1 MTMAVEI
8 SGMLHSYGFSSSSRL
23 LQHNSHF
30 AVPPLSSVFFTVK
43 KRNKLKVVS
52 SHSDKLLN
60 EIKPCT
66 SCGCAL
72 CNRRQL
78 LGGISAKSLLSFA
91 HPAKADSSSSDPL
104 SDAEK
109 VMNELHPSRPEWYEK
124 LYASLLDKGMK
135 SYEAEVAGYKVQ
147 LLSQLKGEAKMVL
160 ELGVGTGPNMK
171 YYGANISVVGIDPN
185 KQMEKY
191 AKAAATAAG
200 IPESHFKFIPGV
212 GEALPVLDS
221 SMDAVVCT
229 LVLCSVKDV
238 ARTLKEVQR
247 VLTPGGRFIFIEH
260 VAAPSGTLKRFGQN
274 FLDPLQQFVSD
285 GCHLTRE
292 TGKIIKESGFSNAD
306 VNMTSIKGAFV
317 MSPHVFGTAYK

>member
-135 SYEAEVAGYKVQ
+135 SYEAEV
-147 LLSQLKGEAKMVL
+147 
-160 ELGVGTGPNMK
+160 
-171 YYGANISVVGIDPN
+171 
-185 KQMEKY
+185 
-191 AKAAATAAG
+191 
-200 IPESHFKFIPGV
+200 